1 MRMGSHD
8 YVGASI
14 DCTDRTGS
22 CMTAHSGR
30 RIGQVNSIS
39 VAGPNR
45 SHRSASLDKKAG
57 RERSGRESVST
68 VFWMLRRC
76 VIDCPL
82 RQETVEAEAYL
93 AQKKVNVTWLVT
105 DKKERANSPT
115 KKARID
121 ANGTSPG
128 LILKRKQLRSSTV
141 SNTAETPAAKPG
153 VDCRDMVRNHSRSRF
168 PCGGLSLRTNS
179 TCFASRV
186 TGFVSQ

>member
-1 MRMGSHD
+1 MH
-8 YVGASI
+8 
-14 DCTDRTGS
+14 DRTQSGKKSASELKLGS
-22 CMTAHSGR
+22 GSESFTPVRQSR
-30 RIGQVNSIS
+30 QKQVERGQVEIKRLDS
-39 VAGPNR
+39 VW
-45 SHRSASLDKKAG
+45 L
-57 RERSGRESVST
+57 
-68 VFWMLRRC
+68 LRRC